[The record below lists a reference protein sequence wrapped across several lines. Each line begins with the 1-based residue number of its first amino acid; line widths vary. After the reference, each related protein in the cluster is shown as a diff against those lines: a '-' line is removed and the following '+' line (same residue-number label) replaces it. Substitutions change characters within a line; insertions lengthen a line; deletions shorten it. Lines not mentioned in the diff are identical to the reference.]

1 MHLSNLESVRFK
13 IMLGRHDKIPESHKK
28 MIEWAHRDSTQ
39 ETKSWSNFAEWL
51 RRDDGIF
58 WIAAKAGSGKS
69 TPMKYLYDNSKTRK
83 ELLVWSQ
90 DSPCEVLFSY

>member
-1 MHLSNLESVRFK
+1 MHISNLESLRFK
-13 IMLGRHDKIPESHKK
+13 VMLDRHDEIPESHKK
-28 MIEWAHRDSTQ
+28 MFEWVYRDSTQ

-69 TPMKYLYDNSKTRK
+69 TPDEIFIR
-83 ELLVWSQ
+83 Q
-90 DSPCEVLFSY
+90 F